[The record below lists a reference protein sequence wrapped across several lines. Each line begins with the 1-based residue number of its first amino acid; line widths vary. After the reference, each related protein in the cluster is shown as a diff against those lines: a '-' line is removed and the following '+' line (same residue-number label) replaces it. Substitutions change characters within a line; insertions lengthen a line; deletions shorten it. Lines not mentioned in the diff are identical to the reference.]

1 MRRRV
6 AELLGRTLA
15 HRLDRKT
22 AAGLPHMRIAIVNI
36 GSIVTGDLE
45 SPLAAGD
52 TILTEGDR
60 IVGVGTAAA
69 QAVEACDVVIDAG
82 GATAIP
88 GLIDSHVHVTFGDYT
103 PRQQAIGYLESY
115 LHGGVTTAISASE
128 VHVPG
133 RPRDAEG
140 VKALAVAAHKSFEN
154 YRPGGVRVHAGS
166 VILEPTLSGNDL
178 GEIAKHGVWLAKAGF
193 GAFASACDYAPLIA
207 AARAHNMITTVHTG
221 GASIPGSGA
230 ITGDHLLVLKPHV
243 SFHINGGPT
252 AMPDRDFERIIVES
266 DMALQICT
274 AGNLR
279 TALLC
284 TALAERHGAFA
295 RLIIATD
302 TPTGSGIMPLGML
315 YTIAH
320 LASLG
325 GIAPERAI
333 VAATGSNARI
343 YLLDTGVLAPGKIA
357 DIALIDAPEGG
368 TQATALAA
376 IRNGDIAAVG
386 AVIAGGEPR
395 FVGRSRNT
403 PATTRKVRVVRCT
416 LARDFSGARH

>member
-1 MRRRV
+1 
-6 AELLGRTLA
+6 
-15 HRLDRKT
+15 
-22 AAGLPHMRIAIVNI
+22 MRIAIVNI
-36 GSIVTGDLE
+36 GSIVSGDLDQ
-45 SPLAAGD
+45 PLLAGD
-52 TILTEGDR
+52 TIVTEGDR
-60 IVGVGTAAA
+60 IVAVGTAST
-69 QAVEACDVVIDAG
+69 QDVEACDVVIDADR
-82 GATAIP
+82 ATAIP
-88 GLIDSHVHVTFGDYT
+88 GLVDSHVHITFGDFT
-103 PRQQAIGYLESY
+103 PRQQTVGYLESY

-133 RPRDAEG
+133 RPRDADG
-140 VKALAVAAHKSFEN
+140 VKALAVAAHKCFRD
-154 YRPGGVRVHAGS
+154 YRPGGMRVHAGS

-178 GEIAKHGVWLAKAGF
+178 GEIAQQGVWLAKAGF
-193 GAFASACDYAPLIA
+193 GAFASAYDYAPLIA
-207 AARAHNMITTVHTG
+207 AARAHRMITTVHTG

-230 ITGDHLLVLKPHV
+230 ITGDHLLALKPHV

-266 DMALQICT
+266 DMALQVCT

-284 TALAERHGAFA
+284 ASLAERHRAFA

-302 TPTGSGIMPLGML
+302 TPTGSGVMPLGML

-325 GIAPERAI
+325 GVAPERAI
-333 VAATGSNARI
+333 AAATGSNARV
-343 YLLDTGVLAPGKIA
+343 YRLDTGMLAAGKAA

-368 TQATALAA
+368 TQETALAA

-403 PATTRKVRVVRCT
+403 PATTRKVRVVKCA
-416 LARDFSGARH
+416 LPRDFSGAKH